1 MNRAIIKQR
10 LTGLEPGERRLLT
23 WLMTDRA
30 VLRNQFLRGLRKQF
44 VTWSRD
50 PQEYET
56 PFSMRQWRGLL
67 SNYVNHRA
75 YLDQLKKLQGVK
87 S

>member
-1 MNRAIIKQR
+1 MNRIKIKQR
-10 LTGLEPGERRLLT
+10 LTELQPGERKLLT
-23 WLMTDRA
+23 WLMTDKV

-44 VTWSRD
+44 ITWSRD
-50 PQEYET
+50 PADYPT
-56 PFSMRQWRGLL
+56 PFSMRQWRQLL
-67 SNYVNHRA
+67 TNYVNHRA